1 MPPRDAQLQAVAEST
16 IVEIMGEYWIVTM
29 IDFIAGE
36 DNEEDCYVVH
46 S

>member
-16 IVEIMGEYWIVTM
+16 TVEIMGEYWIVTM

-36 DNEEDCYVVH
+36 DNEEDCYIVH